1 MDLSAYAADLAAFND
16 KTALLFSKVKVPSG
30 YVGDTYVWQPAGS
43 VPCSVLPVT
52 DKLTVE
58 LYGPRTEH
66 MMLLHAAPDAPIFG
80 GMGVAFTADSTE
92 PDFEAGAKAHCPVDT
107 GNLRDSIHTE
117 AKSNDQVVTGT
128 SVKYGPDVGF
138 GTGPKGDPSVPHT
151 TKKYW
156 RYQDAEGNWHTSHG
170 QPPQPF
176 MRTAFAEGKD
186 KAVDAV
192 KDSIREDVEELMK

>member
-58 LYGPRTEH
+58 LYGPRTEQ

-92 PDFEAGAKAHCPVDT
+92 PEYT
-107 GNLRDSIHTE
+107 
-117 AKSNDQVVTGT
+117 VV
-128 SVKYGPDVGF
+128 SVKKRM
-138 GTGPKGDPSVPHT
+138 THT
-151 TKKYW
+151 YALIEVM
-156 RYQDAEGNWHTSHG
+156 RIGSSGEGAG
-170 QPPQPF
+170 QAP
-176 MRTAFAEGKD
+176 E
-186 KAVDAV
+186 KAG
-192 KDSIREDVEELMK
+192 